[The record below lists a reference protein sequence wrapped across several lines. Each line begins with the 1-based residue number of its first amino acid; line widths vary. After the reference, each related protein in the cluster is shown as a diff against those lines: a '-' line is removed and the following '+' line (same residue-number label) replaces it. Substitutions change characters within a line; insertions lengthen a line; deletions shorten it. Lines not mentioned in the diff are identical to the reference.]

1 MSESHVLDLQAG
13 PNLSPTTQANK
24 IAHQVATTE
33 NNSAAIY
40 LQQALAYRAAAQWSA
55 AIQACE
61 TALKLNPKLVE
72 AYKILGD
79 GAQKLGQFSQAIGYY
94 GQAIAIKPD
103 FAEVYANLGTLYAQQ
118 EKWQQA
124 LDYYQ
129 KALEIKPDL
138 AGVYSHIARV
148 KKHLPPPATP
158 VNAAEIYLQQ
168 ALAYLEEAKW
178 PEAIQAGE
186 TALQLNP
193 KLVEAY
199 KVLGDAAQKLG
210 QFSRAIGYYGQAIAI
225 KPDFAEAYA
234 NLGTLYA
241 QQKQWQQA
249 LDYYQKARELKPDL
263 AGVYKHLARVWHN
276 LGEPAKAQKMLAQ
289 AQQLE
294 SQPQSPTSPQ
304 EWFNLGEQAARQ
316 GNRPQALKYYQQA
329 VQLAPNFG
337 SAYQRLAAITEKM
350 GLWQESTIYYR
361 RLLQLKESA
370 VTPALPSSRKQLS
383 LQAHPSQNSPQQ
395 RLTTAALPGTD
406 SAEYQAS
413 LGNSHAKKRQ
423 WREAILH
430 YQKAL
435 ELNPKLAAA
444 CRNLARVFHQIG
456 KIEQATSYWLQAIE
470 LNAQGLQAEEYFQLG
485 QNLSTQGKIP
495 QAITCYRRAIQLQPT
510 LINAYLHLGKL
521 LTKAG
526 EASQALL
533 YYQEGIKHNPQ
544 NYQLY
549 FNLGL
554 CFSQQNNWQPAI
566 NCYRQA
572 LQIKSDSWEAL
583 HNLGAALSH
592 QQLRSE
598 AMVVYRRAIKL
609 KPDAPWSYNDL
620 GLVLLQSNRVEEAIT
635 VFRKAISLKADFAD
649 AYCNLGDAL
658 TQVGQWRSAATAY
671 QAAAKIQA
679 DLPDLHQ
686 KLGHVWFR
694 QSEQD
699 RQTALNH
706 LMQAIEQDPSQ
717 IDNYHQALAIDNQN
731 LELYLRLGNA
741 LMAQNNLDE
750 AIIAYQMAV
759 QLQPRNLEATI
770 RLTNAL
776 REKRPET
783 DVKKLVERL
792 ISFPTSTLTE
802 SAISNTL
809 AVSSNLTSDPA
820 ESCTR
825 MGVSSA
831 SGVSALALAK
841 LYPQG
846 QLYPKGQRL
855 PSGLLVG
862 FSPIRGFIPIRGQAP
877 HSLVQ
882 APFEDKPDLRNA
894 HQEKEGASLTLP
906 YSDRPVVSII
916 IPVYNKLYYT
926 LKCLSSLANQIHQDT
941 LVEVIVVNDCS
952 EDRTQEI
959 LDQVAGLILVNNQQ
973 NLGFIH
979 SCNKGAEIA
988 QGAYLYFLNNDTQIL
1003 PQTIESLLEVLQGDP
1018 TVGAVG
1024 SKLIYPD
1031 GLLQEAGGIIWQ
1043 DASGWN
1049 YGRKDNPLDPQY
1061 NYLREVDYCSGAS
1074 LMVRKDIFEVLGG
1087 FARDFAPAYYEDTDL
1102 CFAIRHKLGLKVVYQ
1117 PKSEVIH
1124 YEGVSSGTSIL
1135 SGVKQYQAI
1144 NAGKFQQKW
1153 RQVLETSQYLANK
1166 GIENLPWA
1174 ARKYQGNKT
1183 ILVIDSYMPCYDKE
1197 SGSRRLFQLLKIFK
1211 ELNYHVIFVA
1221 DNGAKYEP
1229 YNSESQN
1236 LQIETL
1242 YAEGGYGET
1251 PEAQITDR
1259 LSLVDFAWICRPE
1272 LNEKYLPLIR
1282 SRENIKIIYDTID
1295 LHYLRMKRA
1304 WELSPTKDVQG
1315 ATEWVNMQ
1323 ARELKI
1329 AHQVDLTITVTP
1341 TEQTILQNQSVNN
1354 VFVIPNIHSPY
1365 QGSLASFD
1373 ERSGILFI
1381 GSYNHP
1387 PNIDAVL
1394 WLCQEIMPLV
1404 WQQSP
1409 SINVTLL
1416 GSNPTPE
1423 VMSLAG
1429 DRIKVTGYV
1438 ADVSSYFLNHKL
1450 SVSPLRYGAGMKGKI
1465 GQSLEY
1471 SLPVVSTRIGT
1482 EGMNLVAEQHI
1493 LEANNTADFAKQIL
1507 RIYNDASLW
1516 NRLSVNSRKAI
1527 ASYTPE
1533 QVKQSMSKLMEQ
1545 LVN

>member
-13 PNLSPTTQANK
+13 PNLSPTTRANK
-24 IAHQVATTE
+24 ITHQVVTTE

-40 LQQALAYRAAAQWSA
+40 FQQALAYRAAAQWSA

-61 TALKLNPKLVE
+61 TALKLNPQLVE

-79 GAQKLGQFSQAIGYY
+79 AAQKLGQFSLAIGYY
-94 GQAIAIKPD
+94 GQAIAMKPD
-103 FAEVYANLGTLYAQQ
+103 FAEAYANLGTLYAQQ
-118 EKWQQA
+118 AKWQQA

-129 KALEIKPDL
+129 KALEIKPNL

-148 KKHLPPPATP
+148 KKHLPPQATP

-178 PEAIQAGE
+178 PEAIQACE

-199 KVLGDAAQKLG
+199 KVLGDATQKLG
-210 QFSRAIGYYGQAIAI
+210 QFSLAIGYYGQAIAM

-249 LDYYQKARELKPDL
+249 LDYYQKALELKPDL
-263 AGVYKHLARVWHN
+263 AGVYQHLARVWHN
-276 LGEPAKAQKMLAQ
+276 LGEPTKAQRMLAQ

-304 EWFNLGEQAARQ
+304 ELFDLGEQAARQ
-316 GNRPQALKYYQQA
+316 GNRPQALKYYQKA

-337 SAYQRLAAITEKM
+337 PAYQRLAAITEKM

-361 RLLQLKESA
+361 QLLQLKESA
-370 VTPALPSSRKQLS
+370 VTPALPSARKQLS
-383 LQAHPSQNSPQQ
+383 LQAHCPQNSPQQ
-395 RLTTAALPGTD
+395 RLNTATTAALPGTD

-413 LGNSHAKKRQ
+413 LGNFYAKKRQ

-444 CRNLARVFHQIG
+444 CRNLARVFTQIG

-526 EASQALL
+526 EVSQALL

-554 CFSQQNNWQPAI
+554 CFSQQSNWQPAI

-572 LQIKSDSWEAL
+572 LQIKSDSWETL

-620 GLVLLQSNRVEEAIT
+620 GSLLLQANRPEEAIA
-635 VFRKAISLKADFAD
+635 VFRKAISLKANFAD
-649 AYCNLGDAL
+649 AHRNLGDAL
-658 TQVGQWRSAATAY
+658 TKVGQWRSAASAY

-679 DLPDLHQ
+679 DLPYLHQ
-686 KLGHVWFR
+686 KLGHVLFR

-706 LMQAIEQDPSQ
+706 FMEAIAQDPSQ
-717 IDNYHQALAIDNQN
+717 INNYHQALAIDKNN

-741 LMAQNNLDE
+741 LIEQKNLDE

-759 QLQPRNLEATI
+759 QLQPKNVEATI

-776 REKRPET
+776 REKYPET
-783 DVKKLVERL
+783 DVKKLVGRL

-802 SAISNTL
+802 SAIANTP
-809 AVSSNLTSDPA
+809 AVPTN
-820 ESCTR
+820 
-825 MGVSSA
+825 
-831 SGVSALALAK
+831 
-841 LYPQG
+841 
-846 QLYPKGQRL
+846 
-855 PSGLLVG
+855 
-862 FSPIRGFIPIRGQAP
+862 
-877 HSLVQ
+877 
-882 APFEDKPDLRNA
+882 
-894 HQEKEGASLTLP
+894 LTLP
-906 YSDRPVVSII
+906 YSDQPIVSII
-916 IPVYNKLYYT
+916 IPVYNKLHYT
-926 LKCLSSLANQIHQDT
+926 LQCLSSLANQIHQNT

-952 EDRTQEI
+952 EDSTQEI
-959 LDQVAGLILVNNQQ
+959 LDQVAGLILVNNPQ

-988 QGAYLYFLNNDTQIL
+988 QGEYLYFLNNDTQIRS
-1003 PQTIESLLEVLQGDP
+1003 QAIESLLAALQRDP

-1031 GLLQEAGGIIWQ
+1031 GSLQEAGGIIWQ

-1049 YGRKDNPLDPQY
+1049 YGRKENPLDPQY

-1074 LMVRKDIFEVLGG
+1074 LMVRKVIFEALGG
-1087 FARDFAPAYYEDTDL
+1087 FATDFAPAYYEDTDL
-1102 CFAIRHKLGLKVVYQ
+1102 CFAIRHKLGLKIVYQ

-1124 YEGVSSGTSIL
+1124 YEGVSSGTSIHT
-1135 SGVKQYQAI
+1135 GVKQYQAV

-1166 GIENLPWA
+1166 GIENLPGA
-1174 ARKYQGNKT
+1174 ARKYQGQKT

-1197 SGSRRLFQLLKIFK
+1197 SGSQRLFHLLKIFR

-1221 DNGAKYEP
+1221 DNGVKDEP
-1229 YNSESQN
+1229 YNSELQN

-1242 YAEGGYGET
+1242 YTQQGYGAT
-1251 PEAQITDR
+1251 IDKQINER
-1259 LSLVDFAWICRPE
+1259 LSMIDIAWICRPE
-1272 LNEKYLPLIR
+1272 LNEKYGSLIR
-1282 SRENIKIIYDTID
+1282 QKQDIKIIYDTID
-1295 LHYLRMKRA
+1295 LHYIRLKRA
-1304 WELSPTKDVQG
+1304 WEISPNKTTE
-1315 ATEWVNMQ
+1315 AAAEWVDMQ
-1323 ARELKI
+1323 AKELQI
-1329 AHQVDLTITVTP
+1329 AHQSDLTITVTP
-1341 TEQTILQNQSVNN
+1341 IEQKILQNQSVNN

-1365 QGSLASFD
+1365 QGSLPGFD

-1404 WQQSP
+1404 WQQNP
-1409 SINVTLL
+1409 TINVTLL

-1423 VMSLAG
+1423 VMSLAR
-1429 DRIKVTGYV
+1429 DRITVTGYV
-1438 ADVSSYFLNHKL
+1438 DDVSSYFLSHKL

-1471 SLPVVSTRIGT
+1471 SLPIVSTEIGT
-1482 EGMNLVAEQHI
+1482 EGMNLVADQHI
-1493 LEANNTADFAKQIL
+1493 LEANNTRDFAQQIL
-1507 RIYNDASLW
+1507 RLYNDASLW
-1516 NRLSVNSRKAI
+1516 NRLSVYSREAI
-1527 ASYTPE
+1527 APYTPE
-1533 QVKQSMSKLMEQ
+1533 QVKQSVSKLMQQ
-1545 LVN
+1545 LID

>member
-1 MSESHVLDLQAG
+1 MLPGAAPKNNIQQDQNQFAYLPPANTINTPKEKAVARLSSHTIQSQLNISDR
-13 PNLSPTTQANK
+13 
-24 IAHQVATTE
+24 VATTE

-40 LQQALAYRAAAQWSA
+40 LQQALGYRAAAKWSE

-79 GAQKLGQFSQAIGYY
+79 AYQKLGKFSTAIGYY
-94 GQAIAIKPD
+94 GQAIAMKPD
-103 FAEVYANLGTLYAQQ
+103 FPKAYANLGSLYAQQ

-129 KALEIKPDL
+129 KALELKPDL

-148 KKHLPPPATP
+148 KKHLHPQATE
-158 VNAAEIYLQQ
+158 VNAAGIYLEQ

-178 PEAIQAGE
+178 PETIQACE

-199 KVLGDAAQKLG
+199 KVLGDASQRLG
-210 QFSRAIGYYGQAIAI
+210 KFSSAIGYYGQAIAM
-225 KPDFAEAYA
+225 KPDFPEAYA

-249 LDYYQKARELKPDL
+249 LDYYQKALELKPDFV
-263 AGVYKHLARVWHN
+263 GVYKHLARVWQN
-276 LGEPAKAQKMLAQ
+276 LGEPAKAQRMLAQ

-294 SQPQSPTSPQ
+294 SQPQSPQSPQ
-304 EWFNLGEQAARQ
+304 ELFDLGEQAGQQ
-316 GNRPQALKYYQQA
+316 GNLQQALKYYQQA

-337 SAYQRLAAITEKM
+337 PAYQRLAAITEKM

-361 RLLQLKESA
+361 QLLQLKDSA
-370 VTPALPSSRKQLS
+370 VTPALPSARKQLS
-383 LQAHPSQNSPQQ
+383 LKDHFLQNSPQQ
-395 RLTTAALPGTD
+395 KLNTGLNPAALQTTAALPATD
-406 SAEYQAS
+406 PAEYQAS
-413 LGNSHAKKRQ
+413 LGNSYAKKRQ

-435 ELNPKLAAA
+435 ELNPKLAAV
-444 CRNLARVFHQIG
+444 CRNLARVLTQIG

-470 LNAQGLQAEEYFQLG
+470 LNAQGLQADEYFQLG
-485 QNLSTQGKIP
+485 KNLSTQGKIAS
-495 QAITCYRRAIQLQPT
+495 AITCYRRAIQLQPT
-510 LINAYLHLGKL
+510 LIDAYLNLGKL
-521 LTKAG
+521 LNKAG
-526 EASQALL
+526 EATQTVLC
-533 YYQEGIKHNPQ
+533 YQEGLKHNPQ

-554 CFSQQNNWQPAI
+554 CFSQQSNWQPAV

-572 LQIKSDSWEAL
+572 LQIKSDSWEAI

-592 QQLRSE
+592 QQLWSE
-598 AMVVYRRAIKL
+598 AIAVYLRAIKL
-609 KPDAPWSYNDL
+609 KPDAAWSYNDL
-620 GLVLLQSNRVEEAIT
+620 GLVLLQSNRPEEAVT
-635 VFRKAISLKADFAD
+635 VFRKAISLKADFAG
-649 AYCNLGDAL
+649 AHCNLGDAL
-658 TQVGQWRSAATAY
+658 NKVGQWRSAASAY
-671 QAAAKIQA
+671 QAAAEIQA
-679 DLPDLHQ
+679 DLPYLHQ
-686 KLGHVWFR
+686 KLGHVLFR
-694 QSEQD
+694 QSERD
-699 RQTALNH
+699 RQTALKYF
-706 LMQAIEQDPSQ
+706 MEAIAQDPSQ
-717 IDNYHQALAIDNQN
+717 INNYHQALAIDKNN

-741 LMAQNNLDE
+741 LIEQNNLDE

-759 QLQPRNLEATI
+759 QLQPRNVEATI

-776 REKRPET
+776 MEKHPET

-802 SAISNTL
+802 SAIANNL
-809 AVSSNLTSDPA
+809 AVPPN
-820 ESCTR
+820 
-825 MGVSSA
+825 
-831 SGVSALALAK
+831 
-841 LYPQG
+841 
-846 QLYPKGQRL
+846 
-855 PSGLLVG
+855 
-862 FSPIRGFIPIRGQAP
+862 
-877 HSLVQ
+877 
-882 APFEDKPDLRNA
+882 
-894 HQEKEGASLTLP
+894 LTLP
-906 YSDRPVVSII
+906 YSDQPIVSII
-916 IPVYNKLYYT
+916 IPVYNKLHYT
-926 LKCLSSLANQIHQDT
+926 LQCLSSLANQIHQNT

-952 EDRTQEI
+952 EDSTQEI
-959 LDQVAGLILVNNQQ
+959 LDQVAGLILVNNPH

-988 QGAYLYFLNNDTQIL
+988 QGQYLYFLNNDTQL
-1003 PQTIESLLEVLQGDP
+1003 RPQAIESLLAVLQRDP

-1049 YGRKDNPLDPQY
+1049 YGRKENPLDPQY

-1074 LMVRKDIFEVLGG
+1074 LMVRKVIFEVLGG
-1087 FARDFAPAYYEDTDL
+1087 FATDFAPAYYEDTDL
-1102 CFAIRHKLGLKVVYQ
+1102 CFAIRHKLGLKIVYQ
-1117 PKSEVIH
+1117 PKSEIIH
-1124 YEGVSSGTSIL
+1124 YEGVSSGTSIH
-1135 SGVKQYQAI
+1135 SGVKQYQAV

-1166 GIENLPWA
+1166 GIENLPGA
-1174 ARKYQGNKT
+1174 ARKYQGQKT

-1197 SGSRRLFQLLKIFK
+1197 SGSQRLFHLLKIFR

-1221 DNGAKYEP
+1221 DNGVKDEP
-1229 YNSESQN
+1229 YNSELQN

-1242 YAEGGYGET
+1242 YTQQGYGST
-1251 PEAQITDR
+1251 IDKQINER
-1259 LSLVDFAWICRPE
+1259 LSVMDIAWICRPE
-1272 LNEKYLPLIR
+1272 LNEKYVSLIR
-1282 SRENIKIIYDTID
+1282 QKQDIKIIYDTID
-1295 LHYLRMKRA
+1295 LHYIRLKRA
-1304 WELSPTKDVQG
+1304 WEISPNQT
-1315 ATEWVNMQ
+1315 AEAAAEWVDMQ
-1323 ARELKI
+1323 AKELTI
-1329 AHQVDLTITVTP
+1329 CHQSDLTITVTP

-1365 QGSLASFD
+1365 QGSLPGFD

-1404 WQQSP
+1404 WQQNP
-1409 SINVTLL
+1409 TINVTLL

-1423 VMSLAG
+1423 VMSLARN
-1429 DRIKVTGYV
+1429 RITVTGYV
-1438 ADVSSYFLNHKL
+1438 DDVSSYFLSHKL

-1471 SLPVVSTRIGT
+1471 SLPIVSTGIGT
-1482 EGMNLVAEQHI
+1482 EGMNLVADQHV

-1507 RIYNDASLW
+1507 RLYNDASLW
-1516 NRLSVNSRKAI
+1516 NRLSVHSREAI
-1527 ASYTPE
+1527 APYTPE
-1533 QVKQSMSKLMEQ
+1533 QVKQSVSKLMQQ
-1545 LVN
+1545 LID

>member
-24 IAHQVATTE
+24 RGHQVVTTE

-40 LQQALAYRAAAQWSA
+40 FQQALAYRAAAQWSA

-61 TALKLNPKLVE
+61 TALKLNPQLVE

-79 GAQKLGQFSQAIGYY
+79 GAQKLGQFSKAIGYY
-94 GQAIAIKPD
+94 GQAITMKPD
-103 FAEVYANLGTLYAQQ
+103 FAEAYANLGTLYAQQ
-118 EKWQQA
+118 AKWQQA

-129 KALEIKPDL
+129 KALELKPDL
-138 AGVYSHIARV
+138 AEVYSHIARV

-199 KVLGDAAQKLG
+199 KVLGDTTQKLG

-276 LGEPAKAQKMLAQ
+276 LGEPAKAQRMLAQ

-294 SQPQSPTSPQ
+294 SQPQSLTSPQ
-304 EWFNLGEQAARQ
+304 ELFNLGEQAARQ

-329 VQLAPNFG
+329 VQLEPNFG
-337 SAYQRLAAITEKM
+337 PAYQRLAAITEKM

-361 RLLQLKESA
+361 QLLQLKESA
-370 VTPALPSSRKQLS
+370 LTPALPSARKQLS
-383 LQAHPSQNSPQQ
+383 LQAHRSQNSPQQ
-395 RLTTAALPGTD
+395 RLNTPTTAALPGTD

-413 LGNSHAKKRQ
+413 LGNSYAKKRQ

-444 CRNLARVFHQIG
+444 CRNLARVFTQIG

-470 LNAQGLQAEEYFQLG
+470 LNAQGLQAKEYFHLG
-485 QNLSTQGKIP
+485 QNLSIQGKIT

-510 LINAYLHLGKL
+510 LIDTYLHLGKL

-533 YYQEGIKHNPQ
+533 CYQEGIKHNPQ

-620 GLVLLQSNRVEEAIT
+620 GSLLLQAHRPEEAIA
-635 VFRKAISLKADFAD
+635 VLKKAISLQADFAD
-649 AYCNLGDAL
+649 AYYNLGDAL

-679 DLPDLHQ
+679 DLPSLHQ

-717 IDNYHQALAIDNQN
+717 INNYHQALAIDNQN

-776 REKRPET
+776 REKHPET

-802 SAISNTL
+802 SAISHTL
-809 AVSSNLTSDPA
+809 AVPSN
-820 ESCTR
+820 
-825 MGVSSA
+825 
-831 SGVSALALAK
+831 
-841 LYPQG
+841 
-846 QLYPKGQRL
+846 
-855 PSGLLVG
+855 
-862 FSPIRGFIPIRGQAP
+862 
-877 HSLVQ
+877 
-882 APFEDKPDLRNA
+882 
-894 HQEKEGASLTLP
+894 LTLP

-926 LKCLSSLANQIHQDT
+926 LKCLSSLANQIHQDI

-952 EDRTQEI
+952 EDSTQEI
-959 LDQVAGLILVNNQQ
+959 LDQVAGLTLVNNQQ

-988 QGAYLYFLNNDTQIL
+988 QGAYLYFLNNDTQIR
-1003 PQTIESLLEVLQGDP
+1003 PQAIENLLEVLQGDP

-1087 FARDFAPAYYEDTDL
+1087 FATDFAPAYYEDTDL

-1124 YEGVSSGTSIL
+1124 YECVSAGTSIH

-1153 RQVLETSQYLANK
+1153 RQVLETSQYLTNK

-1174 ARKYQGNKT
+1174 ARKYQGDKT

-1197 SGSRRLFQLLKIFK
+1197 SGSRRLFQLLKIFR

-1229 YNSESQN
+1229 YNSELQN

-1242 YAEGGYGET
+1242 YAEGGSGET

-1282 SRENIKIIYDTID
+1282 SRGNIKIIYDTID

-1304 WELSPTKDVQG
+1304 WELSPTKNVRG
-1315 ATEWVNMQ
+1315 VTEWVNMQ
-1323 ARELKI
+1323 AKELKI
-1329 AHQVDLTITVTP
+1329 AHQSDLTITVTP
-1341 TEQTILQNQSVNN
+1341 TEQKILQDQSVNN
-1354 VFVIPNIHSPY
+1354 VVVIPNIHSLY
-1365 QGSLASFD
+1365 QGSLPSFD

-1387 PNIDAVL
+1387 PNIDAVF

-1409 SINVTLL
+1409 NINVTLL
-1416 GSNPTPE
+1416 GSHPTPE

-1527 ASYTPE
+1527 APYTPE
-1533 QVKQSMSKLMEQ
+1533 QVKQSISKLMQQ
-1545 LVN
+1545 LID